1 MAQLKST
8 NVLGNISASGNVI
21 ASKFIKLNGTGDD
34 ILLANGETATLSALG
49 AGSVTSVG
57 ITNGGGLTV
66 TGSPITGS
74 GSITISHADT
84 SSQASLTT
92 GGRTYINK
100 LTLDEYGHVTA
111 FETGTESNQDLSAFV
126 TGPGTSTDNALAIYD
141 GATGKAIKNS
151 AILIGTDNQ
160 LDVTSGSIK
169 LNKIYAPKE
178 SGSTEYTTGTSGQV
192 LKSNGT
198 TMYWASD
205 SNTNTYIRI
214 YREPAGTGYNADYP
228 IIVSRT
234 ALTSIGTPGST
245 KATYT
250 SVYGVVG
257 NNGTNTPTIN
267 PNTGLV
273 TAKGFKY
280 AGLTTPENYLLTADG
295 SYIEKS
301 SIDATSSTLQTVTDN
316 GNTTTNNITV
326 KDLTISSTESSG
338 HLKFSRDSYNFITA
352 NSGTNAVLSFLV
364 GNNVT
369 VSSAKAQF
377 NVSDSCVFP
386 GTTDKV
392 DLGKTSYV
400 FKDLYMSGA
409 IKKGS
414 YTFTLPGQ
422 TGTLALTTDIPAP
435 VTPGNGTL
443 TMATSGT
450 GLSLSSTKTFTAN
463 QTGNTTITYTL
474 DSSAAGNRTANQVV
488 IAKAAGQIDSE
499 KYCVTSGATS
509 KCTIQYSTTEGC
521 LEFVF

>member
-34 ILLANGETATLSALG
+34 ILLANGETANLKALG

-84 SSQASLTT
+84 STQASLTT
-92 GGRTYINK
+92 GGRTYINQ

-111 FETGTESNQDLSAFV
+111 IGTGTESNQDLSAFV
-126 TGPGTSTDNALAIYD
+126 AGPSTSTDNAIAIYD

-151 AILIGTDNQ
+151 AILIGTGNQ
-160 LDVTSGSIK
+160 LDVTGGSIK
-169 LNKIYAPKE
+169 LNKIYAPKS
-178 SGSTEYTTGTSGQV
+178 SGSTEYTTGTNKQV

-198 TMYWASD
+198 TVYWASD
-205 SNTNTYIRI
+205 SNADTQIRI
-214 YREPAGTGYNADYP
+214 YRQTSGYNADYP

-234 ALTSIGTPGST
+234 ALSSIGTAGSND
-245 KATYT
+245 TY
-250 SVYGVVG
+250 SAVYGVIG

-267 PNTGLV
+267 PNTGLI

-301 SIDATSSTLQTVTDN
+301 AIDATSSTLQTVTDN

-326 KDLTISSTESSG
+326 KDLTISSTEASG
-338 HLKFSRDSYNFITA
+338 HIKFSRNSYNFITA
-352 NSGTNAVLSFLV
+352 NSGTSAVLSFLV

-369 VSSAKAQF
+369 VSSENSQL
-377 NVSDSCVFP
+377 NISSGCVFP
-386 GTTDKV
+386 GKTGTI

-400 FKDLYMSGA
+400 FKDLYMSGT

-414 YTFTLPGQ
+414 YTYTLPSK
-422 TGTLALTTDIPAP
+422 TGTLALTTDIPDP

-450 GLSLSSTKTFTAN
+450 GLNLSTTKTFTAN
-463 QTGNTTITYTL
+463 QSGNTTITYTL

-488 IAKAAGQIDSE
+488 LAKAAGQIDSE